1 MTVPLALRL
10 PKICEGFPLLTI
22 LKTTDPDEGCKNVV
36 VSPAAMSKLLKFKT
50 VNWPTVTFN
59 CEPNCCA
66 VALPSETVMPEGLA
80 KDLEALQIKTSFS
93 TIRII
98 LRFDFAL
105 FMSF

>member
-1 MTVPLALRL
+1 
-10 PKICEGFPLLTI
+10 
-22 LKTTDPDEGCKNVV
+22 
-36 VSPAAMSKLLKFKT
+36 
-50 VNWPTVTFN
+50 
-59 CEPNCCA
+59 
-66 VALPSETVMPEGLA
+66 LA